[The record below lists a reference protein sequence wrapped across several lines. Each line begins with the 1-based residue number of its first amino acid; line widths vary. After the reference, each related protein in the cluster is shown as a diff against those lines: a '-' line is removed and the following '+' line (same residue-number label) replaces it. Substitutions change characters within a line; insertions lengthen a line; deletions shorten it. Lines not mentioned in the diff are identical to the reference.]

1 MIARAAKAAAVAAT
15 LALAL
20 AACGG
25 GGSHEVVH
33 GGALVTLTLPSA
45 DGGEVDF
52 SRLRGRL
59 VVVHVFAT
67 WSLAAQADVEQ
78 LDDVFAG
85 NAVAVV
91 GVAVDLMPA
100 TVVPPWQR
108 GSGARYPIALADDAV
123 RGGGS
128 VLGAVDRV
136 PMTIILD
143 RAGAIV
149 RRHVGPLAAG
159 ELAKWLRDLQ

>member
-1 MIARAAKAAAVAAT
+1 VRALV
-15 LALAL
+15 LALACAL

-25 GGSHEVVH
+25 AGHPPPNGPPIAAV
-33 GGALVTLTLPSA
+33 LPSA

-52 SRLRGRL
+52 TRLRGRL

-78 LDDVFAG
+78 LDAVHAK

-91 GVAVDLMPA
+91 GVALDLDGS
-100 TVVPPWQR
+100 VVLPPWQR
-108 GSGARYPIALADDAV
+108 GSGATYPIALADDDV
-123 RGGGS
+123 RGGTS
-128 VLGAVDRV
+128 AFGAVDEV
-136 PMTIILD
+136 PITLMLNRMGTV
-143 RAGAIV
+143 V

-159 ELAKWLRDLQ
+159 QLETWIRELQ

>member
-1 MIARAAKAAAVAAT
+1 MTARLAIAA
-15 LALAL
+15 ALAL
-20 AACGG
+20 GLAGCGG
-25 GGSHEVVH
+25 GGPHEVVH
-33 GGALVTLTLPSA
+33 GGAVVAVTLPAA

-67 WSLAAQADVEQ
+67 WSLGAQSDVEQ

-85 NAVAVV
+85 NTVAVV
-91 GVAVDLMPA
+91 GVALDLMPA

-123 RGGGS
+123 RAGTS
-128 VLGAVDRV
+128 VLGTVDRV
-136 PMTIILD
+136 PMTLLLD
-143 RAGAIV
+143 RSGAIV
-149 RRHVGPLAAG
+149 RRHIGPLAAG
-159 ELAKWLRDLQ
+159 ALGKWLRELQ